1 MIKQKIYLIVKIKM
15 VEKMKIENL
24 VIRKSF
30 SHIFGFDMFLVSY
43 DTEYTINMKK
53 NEVMSKQEIID
64 LIKMYM

>member
-1 MIKQKIYLIVKIKM
+1 M